1 MINSVT
7 NSKIKFE
14 EKEGKVDMCVAI
26 KQMCQESWDEG
37 LRKGEEI
44 GEERGIKIGEKRG
57 EKRGIEQGIS
67 LINKL
72 NSLLINTN
80 RLDDL
85 TRAAND
91 LEYQAKLMEELLPGG
106 R

>member
-1 MINSVT
+1 MTQIGKMI
-7 NSKIKFE
+7 FDDGFRAG
-14 EKEGKVDMCVAI
+14 EK
-26 KQMCQESWDEG
+26 Q
-37 LRKGEEI
+37 
-44 GEERGIKIGEKRG
+44 GEKRG
-57 EKRGIEQGIS
+57 EKRGIEQGVS

-72 NSLLINTN
+72 NSDLINTN

>member
-1 MINSVT
+1 MINTVT
-7 NSKIKFE
+7 NSQIKFE

-44 GEERGIKIGEKRG
+44 GEKRG

-72 NSLLINTN
+72 NSFLINTN

>member
-1 MINSVT
+1 MINTVT

-37 LRKGEEI
+37 MRKGEEI
-44 GEERGIKIGEKRG
+44 G

-72 NSLLINTN
+72 NSFLINTN